1 MDARTP
7 LTDRERIDAAR
18 RRASRLLGVRS
29 ASLERKAGLER
40 DVALAKGRHALK
52 GDIDRFLEELQA
64 AAHRRNTGS
73 FEKLLTLL
81 VQEVLPGSAPIGL
94 ELTTERGLPSLDI
107 FARREDGICEDIY
120 ADKGGAITNIVSA
133 GLRLIAAVKSGGRR
147 FLVLDEADCWIK
159 PSRVADF
166 YRVFRQAAERV
177 GIQCLVI
184 SHHPHTLFSEG
195 MPIAELQ
202 GSPNGAQIV
211 QHSDVSSLWTPDK
224 RGFRAL
230 RVTDFQNLPSA
241 EIRLAP
247 GITVLIGDND
257 LGKSSIVRAL
267 AAVFYGDSRDSLIRH
282 GAKACTVEIDLE
294 DGHRLCFSRKLRRN
308 PVNMWSLH
316 GSDDEVIEQD
326 GIRYET
332 GGRSVP
338 DWVAEKTGIAPVDE
352 LEIHIA
358 NQKQPVFL
366 LADPPP
372 KRASVLS
379 VGQES
384 SHLREMI
391 AIQRER
397 NVRDQATIR
406 EGERELTELAARVA
420 SLEGIEDIETSA
432 DECVRLL
439 DEAAVAAH
447 EAARAQELV
456 GRFEQSLAAVA
467 ACRARLSVLDDLPSD
482 TTLRELSESS
492 RKILDGMAFVNDL
505 TTSVLHTQALRN
517 RAAVLAGIPA
527 SPELVPT
534 DACEALVETIATSE
548 ASVRLLNERKA
559 ILAGLPPD
567 APTIVESERLIETG
581 RTIAALAGQISHTRN
596 ALTEI
601 DGKIHGVMTETD
613 ALLAEMGNACP
624 TCGQPVAGAAQLLR
638 ETHR

>member
-1 MDARTP
+1 MDARTT

-18 RRASRLLGVRS
+18 RRASRLLGVRA
-29 ASLERKAGLER
+29 ASLERQTSLER
-40 DVALAKGRHALK
+40 DVSLAKGRQALK
-52 GDIDRFLEELQA
+52 ADIDHFLEDLQA

-120 ADKGGAITNIVSA
+120 ADKGGAITNIVSS

-159 PSRVADF
+159 PSRVTDF

-202 GSPNGAQIV
+202 GSPSGAQIV
-211 QHSDVSSLWTPDK
+211 QHADVSTLWTPEK
-224 RGFRAL
+224 RGFRSL
-230 RVTDFQNLPSA
+230 RLTDFQNLPSA
-241 EIRLAP
+241 ELHLSP

-282 GAKACTVEIDLE
+282 GAKACTVDVEME
-294 DGHRLCFSRKLRRN
+294 DGYRLSFSRKLRRN

-316 GSDDEVIEQD
+316 GQDGEVLEQD

-338 DWVAEKTGIAPVDE
+338 SWVAEKTGIAPVDE

-372 KRASVLS
+372 KRAAVLS

-397 NVRDQATIR
+397 NVRDLATIR
-406 EGERELTELAARVA
+406 EGERELTELAGRVTA
-420 SLEGIEDIETSA
+420 LEGIEDIETSA

-439 DEAAVAAH
+439 DEATTAAH
-447 EAARAQELV
+447 NAASAQELV
-456 GRFEQSLAAVA
+456 NRIGRSLSLIST
-467 ACRARLSVLDDLPSD
+467 CRARLAVLDELPSD
-482 TTLRELSESS
+482 TAMRELADSS
-492 RKILDGMAFVNDL
+492 REILAHTSFVEDL
-505 TTSVLHTQALRN
+505 ADAAIHTQALRE
-517 RAAVLAGIPA
+517 RSAVLGRLPA
-527 SPELVPT
+527 PPELIAT
-534 DACEALVETIATSE
+534 DAYEALADAIAISE
-548 ASVRLLNERKA
+548 SNVSLLNDRKSVLSA
-559 ILAGLPPD
+559 LPD
-567 APTIVESERLIETG
+567 APSIVDSERLIETG
-581 RTIAALAGQISHTRN
+581 RTIGSLSGQIAKNSG
-596 ALTEI
+596 ALSEI
-601 DGKIHGVMTETD
+601 DGKIQEIMTETD
-613 ALLAEMGNACP
+613 ALLAAIGNACP
-624 TCGQPVAGAAQLLR
+624 TCGQPVTDAAQLLR